1 MAKLPDLIVSA
12 VTTFDGKALAKGE
25 KQIGGLDKTA
35 KKLGKALVAA
45 FSVQQVLAFGK
56 ASIKAFAED
65 EAAAARLTK
74 TVNNL
79 GLGFEN
85 TRITKFI
92 ADLEKTANVSDDV
105 LRPAFSS
112 LLTTTGS
119 VEQSQKLLALALDV
133 AAGSGE
139 DVASVAGD
147 LSAAYTGNTKG
158 LAKYRLGLTKAE
170 LAGKGFNEI
179 QELLNDQFSGQNSAR
194 LDTYEGKVAA
204 LTISFG
210 NMQEAVG
217 EGLVNAFSIL
227 AGDGGIDGA
236 TQAMEDFGETAA
248 LVLAGTASYIDKL
261 IKLIS
266 GDGGG
271 GGPKLGNFSALLLP
285 LLGKGGILD
294 ITKGEGIKV
303 TTPTGTAKGDKA
315 IEAEAA
321 AAAKARAKAEADAAK
336 RQKELLALQ
345 KKSAITEK
353 NKLSLSKA
361 AAVFDSTRI
370 SIAAA
375 LQATYDKETRLRLE
389 ALMAIEEDNGTLAL
403 QKINELAALQ
413 KNSDMAKLAGI
424 ATINDATLSALN
436 TQLLAELS
444 SINTSKMAE
453 ADKEVARQ
461 AAFGKYNAA
470 ITAAGDLASKE
481 SYNERV
487 QIQLTEIARLAS
499 LSKTSNALSTAL
511 LLRESE
517 ELNVIKRVSD
527 AQKAADDARLA
538 ALQKYITA
546 LGSLGATVGDGG
558 SGGIFGGGTTFGGT
572 MTAATIAAAIAARA
586 GHPISGPSDPRV
598 LYGGMRPNMGGGYD
612 YFNPD
617 MAGMMTSGGG
627 APTVTKVELTVSAGV
642 IATPDEFVLLVQ
654 NTIQDLNRG
663 GDPLSVAGTL

>member
-1 MAKLPDLIVSA
+1 MMQNIPSLVVSA
-12 VTTFDGKALAKGE
+12 VSTWDGKALAKGE
-25 KQIGGLDKTA
+25 KQLGGFDATA

-45 FSVQQVLAFGK
+45 FSVQQVIAFGK
-56 ASIKAFAED
+56 ASLKAFADD
-65 EAAAARLTK
+65 EKAATRLTQ

-92 ADLEKTANVSDDV
+92 ADLEKTAHVSDDV

-119 VEQSQKLLALALDV
+119 VQKSQELLALALDIS
-133 AAGSGE
+133 AGSGE

-147 LSAAYTGNTKG
+147 LSAAYVGNTKG
-158 LAKYRLGLTKAE
+158 LSKYRLGLTKAE

-179 QELLNDQFSGQNSAR
+179 QDLLNKQFSGQNSAR
-194 LDTYEGKVAA
+194 LETYEGKVAA
-204 LTISFG
+204 LTIGFG

-217 EGLVNAFSIL
+217 KGLVDAFGIL
-227 AGDGGIDGA
+227 AGDSGIEGA
-236 TQAMEDFGETAA
+236 IKAMEDFGETAA
-248 LVLAGTASYIDKL
+248 LVLAGTASYIDK
-261 IKLIS
+261 IVKLLS
-266 GDGGG
+266 GDTGG
-271 GGPKLGNFSALLLP
+271 GGPKLGNFSALLMP

-294 ITKGEGIKV
+294 ILKKEGKKV
-303 TTPTGTAKGDKA
+303 TAPTND
-315 IEAEAA
+315 AA
-321 AAAKARAKAEADAAK
+321 AKLTAAQKAAEAKARAKAEADAAR

-375 LQATYDKETRLRLE
+375 LQSTYDKETRLRLE
-389 ALMAIEEDNGTLAL
+389 ALMAIEQDNGTLAL

-413 KNSDMAKLAGI
+413 KNADMAKLAGI
-424 ATINDATLSALN
+424 TEINDATLSAIN

-444 SINTSKMAE
+444 SINKSKMAE

-481 SYNERV
+481 SYSERV

-511 LLRESE
+511 LLRQSA
-517 ELNVIKRVSD
+517 ELDVINTIAD

-538 ALQKYITA
+538 ALKEYINL
-546 LGSLGATVGDGG
+546 LGTLGGNNGG
-558 SGGIFGGGTTFGGT
+558 GTFGGGTTFSSAIT
-572 MTAATIAAAIAARA
+572 KSSVAAAIAAVA
-586 GHPISGPSDPRV
+586 STPISGPNDPRV
-598 LYGGMRPNMGGGYD
+598 LYGGARPNMGGGYD
-612 YFNPD
+612 YFDP
-617 MAGMMTSGGG
+617 AKLGMTSGGG
-627 APTVTKVELTVSAGV
+627 STTITKVELTVSAGA
-642 IATPDEFVLLVQ
+642 ISAPDEFVAL
-654 NTIQDLNRG
+654 IQDTVQKINRG
-663 GDPLSVAGTL
+663 GDPLTVAGAL

>member
-56 ASIKAFAED
+56 ASLKAFAED

-147 LSAAYTGNTKG
+147 LSLAYTGNTKG

-266 GDGGG
+266 GDGGS

-303 TTPTGTAKGDKA
+303 TTSTGTAKGDKA

-389 ALMAIEEDNGTLAL
+389 ALMAIEEENGTLAL

-424 ATINDATLSALN
+424 TTINDATLSALN

-499 LSKTSNALSTAL
+499 LSKTSNAISTAL

-538 ALQKYITA
+538 ALQKYITL
-546 LGSLGATVGDGG
+546 LGSIGAAT
-558 SGGIFGGGTTFGGT
+558 FGGGTTLGGT
-572 MTAATIAAAIAARA
+572 MTAATVAAAIAATA
-586 GHPISGPSDPRV
+586 GTPISGPTDPRV

-617 MAGMMTSGGG
+617 MVSMFSGSG
-627 APTVTKVELTVSAGV
+627 APTVTKVDLTVSAGV